1 MPIYMYKTLSIE
13 NDDYFE
19 ILVDS
24 SLTSLLLSLME
35 AVWINQTVNE
45 MHLTRLLGQLLYTL
59 IEFFLIYMITKL
71 IEKRL

>member
-45 MHLTRLLGQLLYTL
+45 MHLTRLLGQLL
-59 IEFFLIYMITKL
+59 
-71 IEKRL
+71 